1 MLSNEKMKTI
11 ESTFLNLLIFLKR
24 LVSILLL
31 SLSNFANTGKI
42 GYITNINAKDSGVEI
57 ITKNFIMEIIIFV
70 KILLLY

>member
-42 GYITNINAKDSGVEI
+42 GYTTNINAKDSGVEI
-57 ITKNFIMEIIIFV
+57 VTKNFIMEIIIFV